1 MIETIPQGDRSLQSY
16 SFEPSWPLARILEEG
31 VFFYNQ
37 EIEAYHDDE
46 HVSVTDH
53 GRMILLGSN
62 SYLALNGH
70 PRINQAAQ
78 DAISRYGTG
87 IHGARLLAG
96 SLPIHRELETE
107 LARFKGTEAA
117 ITFTSGYA
125 TNVSTISSIVGRH
138 DTVLCDKLDHASIV
152 DGCRLSRAKLVR
164 FRH

>member
-46 HVSVTDH
+46 HVSVADH

-96 SLPIHRELETE
+96 
-107 LARFKGTEAA
+107 
-117 ITFTSGYA
+117 
-125 TNVSTISSIVGRH
+125 
-138 DTVLCDKLDHASIV
+138 
-152 DGCRLSRAKLVR
+152 
-164 FRH
+164 